1 MDEFRRPLHRRI
13 AALLARM
20 DGEFLSSA
28 RCYFGGGTQIVMANG
43 EYRESRDID
52 FLVRGED
59 LRTLRETVHEG
70 SLGRVFRARVHLARE
85 VRFDQY
91 GIRTFIAEDAR
102 AAAEAPIKF
111 EIVVEGRIPL
121 GGKPSSALGIPEL
134 DVPTAIAQKLLANAD
149 RGRDR
154 AFFSRDLVDLAFFSA
169 RFTEAQFRAAL
180 RIARAAYGD
189 AVLRELR
196 EACRVLEVD
205 AAYRSRCARELL
217 VEDPAGLREGVV
229 RLRRLSRITAA
240 RRAKSAGARGRKG

>member
-1 MDEFRRPLHRRI
+1 MDELRRPLHRRI

-20 DGEFLSSA
+20 DGAFLAGA

-59 LRTLRETVHEG
+59 LRALRETVHEG

-91 GIRTFIAEDAR
+91 GIRTFIAEDER

-121 GGKPSSALGIPEL
+121 GGTPTSALGVPQL
-134 DVPTAIAQKLLANAD
+134 DVATAIAQKLLANAD

-154 AFFSRDLVDLAFFSA
+154 GFFSRDLVDLAFFSA

-180 RIARAAYGD
+180 RIARGAYGD

-217 VEDPAGLREGVV
+217 VEDSAGLREGVL
-229 RLRRLSRITAA
+229 RLRRLA
-240 RRAKSAGARGRKG
+240 RAPAGPRAKPSLVRGHSR